1 MEVVNPVQDLIQQW
15 LHHIPWNIDLFF
27 VGLCRSMELDDV
39 LNEINRKPYSY
50 KNIWNHQTL
59 WWSEFMGFVRTPH
72 QQIHIPYTYI
82 AIQLYFN
89 IDFINKIVYPRYYK
103 ICIPGILD
111 NPLIPPLTIFTFFFS
126 DFTLCAIY
134 KSCIICISSCRTVAQ
149 Q

>member
-15 LHHIPWNIDLFF
+15 LHHVPWNIDLFF
-27 VGLCRSMELDDV
+27 VGLCRSMELNDV

-50 KNIWNHQTL
+50 NNIWNHQTL

-89 IDFINKIVYPRYYK
+89 IDFINKIVYLQYYK

-111 NPLIPPLTIFTFFFS
+111 NPLIPPLTIFTFLSVISHFVQ
-126 DFTLCAIY
+126 FTNHALY
-134 KSCIICISSCRTVAQ
+134 V
-149 Q
+149 

>member
-1 MEVVNPVQDLIQQW
+1 
-15 LHHIPWNIDLFF
+15 
-27 VGLCRSMELDDV
+27 MELNDV

-89 IDFINKIVYPRYYK
+89 IDFINKIVYLQYYK

-111 NPLIPPLTIFTFFFS
+111 NPLIPPLTIFTFLSVISHFVQ
-126 DFTLCAIY
+126 FTNHALY
-134 KSCIICISSCRTVAQ
+134 V
-149 Q
+149 